1 MSDLVL
7 GLDIGIGSVGV
18 GILNKVTGE
27 IIHKNSRI
35 FPAAQAE
42 NNLVRRTNRQGRRL
56 TRRKKHR
63 RVRLNHLFE
72 ESGLITDFTKVS
84 INLNPYQLRVKGLI
98 DELSIEELFIALKN
112 MVKHRGISYLDDA
125 SDDGNSSVGD
135 YAQIVKENSKQLET
149 KTPGQIQLE
158 RYQKYGQ
165 LRGDFTVEED
175 GKKHRLINV
184 FPTSAYRAEALR
196 ILQTQQEFNPQITDE
211 FINRYL
217 EILTGKRKYY
227 HGPGNEKSRTDYGR
241 YTTKKDSEDEYITL
255 DNIFGILIGK
265 CTFYPEEYRAAKAS
279 YMAQEFNLLNDLNN
293 LTVPTETKKLSEE
306 QKNQIINYVKN
317 EKAMGPAKLFK
328 YIAKLLSC
336 DVADIKGYR
345 IDKSDKAEIHTFEA
359 YRKMKTLETL
369 DVKKMAREEL
379 DKLAYV
385 LTLNTEK
392 EGIQEAIEHE
402 FADGTFSQE
411 QVDELVQFRKANSS
425 IFGKG
430 WHNFSVKLMME
441 LIPELY
447 ATSEEQMTILTRLG
461 KQKTTSSSNKTKY
474 IDEKQLT
481 EEIYNP
487 VVAKSVR
494 QAIKIVNAA
503 IKEYGDF
510 DNIVIEM
517 ARETNEDDEKKAIQK
532 IQKANKDE
540 KDTAMLKAANQYNG
554 KAELPHS
561 VFHGHKQLATKIRLW
576 HQQGERC
583 LYTGKT
589 ISIHDLINNPNQFE
603 IDHIL
608 PLSITFDD
616 SLANKVLVY
625 ATANQE
631 KGQRTPYQALDS
643 MDDAWSFRELKAFVR
658 ESKAL
663 SNKKKEY
670 LLTEEDI
677 SKFDVRKKF
686 IERNLV
692 DTRYASRVVLNA
704 LQEHFRA
711 HKTDTKVSVV
721 RGQFTSQLRRHW
733 GIEKTRDTYHHHAVD
748 ALIIAASSQLNL
760 WKKQKNT
767 LVSYSEDQLLDIET
781 GELISDDEYKESVF
795 KAPYQHFVD
804 TLKSKEFEDSI
815 LFSYQVDSKFNRKI
829 SDATIYA
836 TRKAK
841 LDKEKKEYTYTLGKI
856 KDIYALGTKTPS
868 KTGFYKF
875 LDLYKKDKSQFLMY
889 QKDRKTWD
897 EVIEKILKQYRP
909 FKEKDK
915 NGKEVDFNPFEKYR
929 IENGPIRKY
938 SRKGNGPEIKSLKY
952 YDNLLGRFV
961 DITPS
966 ESKNPV
972 ALLSLNPWRTDVYY
986 NTETRKYEFLG
997 LKYADLCFEKGGSY
1011 GISKVKYNKIRE
1023 KEGIGKNSEFKF
1035 TLYKNDLI
1043 LIKDTETNRQQ
1054 VFRFWSRTGKDNPK
1068 GFEKHKIELK
1078 PYEKARFEKGEE
1090 LEVLGK
1096 VPPSSNQL
1104 QKNMQ
1109 IENLSIYKVRT
1120 DVLGNKHI
1128 IKNEGDKPKL
1138 DF

>member
-42 NNLVRRTNRQGRRL
+42 NNVERRTNRQGRRL

-98 DELSIEELFIALKN
+98 DELSNEEMFIALKN

-196 ILQTQQEFNPQITDE
+196 ILQTQQEFNSQITDE

-265 CTFYPEEYRAAKAS
+265 CTFYPEEFRAAKAS
-279 YMAQEFNLLNDLNN
+279 YTAQEFNLLNDLNN

-317 EKAMGPAKLFK
+317 EKAMGAAKLFK

-359 YRKMKTLETL
+359 YRKMKTIETIDIEQMDREKL
-369 DVKKMAREEL
+369 DR
-379 DKLAYV
+379 LAYV

-447 ATSEEQMTILTRLG
+447 ATPEEQMTILKRLG

-474 IDEKQLT
+474 IDERLLT

-540 KDTAMLKAANQYNG
+540 KDAAMFKAANQYNG

-658 ESKAL
+658 DSKAL

-1068 GFEKHKIELK
+1068 RFEKHKIELK

>member
-42 NNLVRRTNRQGRRL
+42 NNVERRTNRQGRRL

-72 ESGLITDFTKVS
+72 ESGLITDFTNVS
-84 INLNPYQLRVKGLI
+84 INLNPYQLRVNGLTE
-98 DELSIEELFIALKN
+98 ELSNKELFIALKN

-211 FINRYL
+211 FINSYL
-217 EILTGKRKYY
+217 QILTGKRKYY

-279 YMAQEFNLLNDLNN
+279 YTAQEFNLLNDLNN

-306 QKNQIINYVKN
+306 QKNQIITYVKN
-317 EKAMGPAKLFK
+317 EKSMGPAKLFK

-359 YRKMKTLETL
+359 YRKMKTLETI
-369 DVKKMAREEL
+369 DIEQMEREKL
-379 DKLAYV
+379 DKLSYV

-392 EGIQEAIEHE
+392 EGIQEALEHE

-430 WHNFSVKLMME
+430 WHSFSAKLMME

-540 KDTAMLKAANQYNG
+540 KDAAMLKAANQYNG

-561 VFHGHKQLATKIRLW
+561 VFHGHKQLAPKIRLW
-576 HQQGERC
+576 YQQGERC

-1068 GFEKHKIELK
+1068 RFEKHKIELK

-1109 IENLSIYKVRT
+1109 IENISIYKVKT
-1120 DVLGNKHI
+1120 DVLGNKHF
-1128 IKNEGDKPKL
+1128 IKKEGDEPKL
-1138 DF
+1138 KF